1 MRSVALVVVAL
12 AALRTPAA
20 GAGAIL
26 YATAASE
33 NLVNGFCLGADGSL
47 APTPTVQV
55 PTAGVQPRRLVV
67 GTNGSWTVL
76 YVVEVD
82 RVEAFSIGPHGG
94 LKLIGATPTVAS
106 PNANAMDV
114 GFSPDMTKLY
124 VPEQGRDRIAAY
136 SLDAQKGAPVGICSK
151 TKTTTCSLNGDCPSG
166 ETCVVSLTS
175 CIKGPKAPQWQRLAV
190 SNGFLYVTSKSLT
203 GRISVFPLAA
213 DGSLPE
219 DPSTCTPNA
228 AKTCNGGTRNAM
240 SCTTDN
246 KNAVTGCPGAT
257 CPSCCVLPAPTCP
270 CSERRRLNDPK
281 AILVDG
287 DTVYVESLVKKR
299 VIEFTLGP
307 AATDQSGGPNTQKGC
322 PALADHQFVPPHR
335 KKTPT
340 VNEAVCLKSDITGVA
355 LTGNFRWQK
364 WTSATNSTL
373 GYQDV
378 VRAGDTLLASQFV
391 KARIDAFHL
400 KDDGRLPQQ
409 PTASTTAD
417 VRGSP
422 VGLAVRGNVLYVA
435 AGEFD
440 LVQAFRL
447 GRNLSLPDPT
457 PFSQT
462 DVLTDSFPNAV
473 TTTDLSDDC
482 R

>member
-1 MRSVALVVVAL
+1 MRSVAFVVVAL
-12 AALRTPAA
+12 AALRAPTAH
-20 GAGAIL
+20 AGAIL

-33 NLVNGFCLGADGSL
+33 NQVNGFCLGADGSL

-55 PTAGVQPRRLVV
+55 DTAGVQPRRLVV
-67 GTNGSWTVL
+67 ATNGSWTVL

-82 RVEAFSIGPHGG
+82 RVEAFSVGPHGG
-94 LKLIGATPTVAS
+94 LKLIGATTTVAA
-106 PNANAMDV
+106 PNANSMDV
-114 GFSPDMTKLY
+114 AFNPDMTKIY
-124 VPEQGRDRIAAY
+124 VAEQGRDRIVAY
-136 SLDAQKGAPVGICSK
+136 PLDATTGAPA
-151 TKTTTCSLNGDCPSG
+151 PPF
-166 ETCVVSLTS
+166 TS

-190 SNGFLYVTSKSLT
+190 ANGFLYVTSKSLS

-219 DPSTCTPNA
+219 DPSTCTANA
-228 AKTCNGGTRNAM
+228 AKVCKGGTRIGM
-240 SCTTDN
+240 SCKTDN

-257 CPSCCVLPAPTCP
+257 CPTCCVGPEPTCP
-270 CSERRRLNDPK
+270 CSERRRLDDPK

-287 DTVYVESLVKKR
+287 DTVYVESQLKR
-299 VIEFTLGP
+299 RIIQFKLGLCTDDP
-307 AATDQSGGPNTQKGC
+307 HGQAGCPVATDQSGGPNTQKGC
-322 PALADHQFVPPHR
+322 PASADHQFVPPHR

-340 VNEAVCLKSDITGVA
+340 VNEDVCLKNDTTGDA

-364 WTSATNSTL
+364 WTSATNSTV

-378 VRAGDTLLASQFV
+378 VQSGSTLLASQFV

-400 KDDGRLPQQ
+400 MDDGRLPKSK
-409 PTASTTAD
+409 TTSTTAN

-422 VGLAVRGNVLYVA
+422 VGLTVRGNVLYVA

-440 LVQAFRL
+440 LVQAFHL
-447 GRNLSLPDPT
+447 GRNLSLPDAT

-462 DVLTDSFPNAV
+462 DVLTNSFPNAV
-473 TTTDLSDDC
+473 ATADLSDDC